1 MGLLGSSTAFTLLL
15 ASACYSPD
23 LRDCTV
29 SCTAANDCASGQVC
43 GSDRFC
49 ASPELA
55 GRCASLPTDDGGTPI
70 PPNRDA
76 GVADAETVAP
86 VDAPPDAPPA
96 PETRMVHI
104 RIDGQ
109 GGVSLTGVGVCDS
122 APPQAGDCTFD
133 VILSA
138 QVHAE
143 AYPHFNWRFDKWT
156 QGPCDGDES
165 RDCDF
170 TSSGTTNLN
179 AKFRR
184 DD

>member
-1 MGLLGSSTAFTLLL
+1 MGLLGRSTAFTLSL

-55 GRCASLPTDDGGTPI
+55 GRCATLPTDDGGTPI
-70 PPNRDA
+70 PPMHDA
-76 GVADAETVAP
+76 GAIVDGESVTP
-86 VDAPPDAPPA
+86 PDAPPDAPA
-96 PETRMVHI
+96 TKQLHI
-104 RIDGQ
+104 KVDGQ
-109 GGVSLTGVGVCDS
+109 GGVSVLGVGLCDS
-122 APPQAGDCTFD
+122 APPQKGDCRFD
-133 VILSA
+133 VYLA
-138 QVHAE
+138 APLHAE
-143 AYPHFNWRFDKWT
+143 AYPHLGWRFDKWT
-156 QGPCDGDES
+156 DGPCKNDES
-165 RDCDF
+165 QTCDF
-170 TSSGTTNLN
+170 TPAAPTNLD